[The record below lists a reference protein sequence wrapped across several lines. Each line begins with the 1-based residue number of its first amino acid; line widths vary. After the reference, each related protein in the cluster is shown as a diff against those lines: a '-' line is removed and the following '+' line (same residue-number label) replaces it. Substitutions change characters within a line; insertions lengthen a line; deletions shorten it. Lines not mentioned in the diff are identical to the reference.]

1 MIIETSKTMKGK
13 ATMAL
18 VLSLVLGIIIS
29 YGVMTPT
36 ARVFATAIGEHQPLW
51 KSNWRST
58 STTGIIMALDS
69 DTGKIL
75 WQFNVGYKI
84 DVGGPSIGHG
94 MLLVPTK
101 GENIGSL
108 IPFGLP

>member
-1 MIIETSKTMKGK
+1 
-13 ATMAL
+13 
-18 VLSLVLGIIIS
+18 
-29 YGVMTPT
+29 
-36 ARVFATAIGEHQPLW
+36 
-51 KSNWRST
+51 
-58 STTGIIMALDS
+58 MALDS